1 MHSHALAYA
10 HVLAYADPMDHRGP
24 RPRHLHGVDNAV
36 DQVARQRAFEA
47 AHPEW
52 RISCD
57 ERLRWRAVRD
67 GSAIAVEA
75 YELRELLD
83 ELEGRYS

>member
-1 MHSHALAYA
+1 
-10 HVLAYADPMDHRGP
+10 MDHRGP
-24 RPRHLHGVDNAV
+24 RHLRGVDNAV
-36 DQVARQRAFEA
+36 DQTVRRREFEA

-57 ERLRWRAVRD
+57 ERLHWRAERESYKPV
-67 GSAIAVEA
+67 VA

-83 ELEGRYS
+83 ELESRYRPSGEHPYPEVLE

>member
-1 MHSHALAYA
+1 
-10 HVLAYADPMDHRGP
+10 MDHRGP
-24 RPRHLHGVDNAV
+24 RYLRGVDNAV
-36 DQVARQRAFEA
+36 DQVARRIAFED

-57 ERLRWRAVRD
+57 ERRHWRAERESYKPV
-67 GSAIAVEA
+67 VA

-83 ELEGRYS
+83 ELEGRYR